1 MNPRFEAA
9 YRVNTHKK
17 CIAFTFDI
25 GWGGK
30 VPIPV
35 LDALSANGVKKA
47 TFFLSSTWVLER
59 PLLARKIKQYG
70 YEIGSHGRLHQN
82 YTEHS
87 NRWITREV
95 KAAETTIRKATGVKC
110 KLIRT
115 PNGDMNQRVIQL
127 LGSLGYSTIHWS
139 KDSMD
144 WTNPGVRT
152 IIRNSTNGV
161 KTGDILLLHAS
172 DSARQ
177 TARALPFIV
186 RKLRRQGFVFVTV
199 SELLSM
205 RTR

>member
-1 MNPRFEAA
+1 MHPRFEAI
-9 YRVNTHKK
+9 YRVNTIKK
-17 CIAFTFDI
+17 CIALTFDI

-30 VPIPV
+30 VPTPV
-35 LDALSANGVKKA
+35 LEALSASRVKKA
-47 TFFLSSTWVLER
+47 TFFLSSHWVLER
-59 PLLARKIKQYG
+59 PLLARKIKNHG

-95 KAAETTIRKATGVKC
+95 RAAESIIRKVTGVKC
-110 KLIRT
+110 RLIRT

-127 LGSLGYSTIHWS
+127 LGSLGYSTVHWS

-152 IIRNSTNGV
+152 IIRNSTTGV
-161 KTGDILLLHAS
+161 KSGDILLLHAS

-177 TARALPFIV
+177 TARALPSII

-205 RTR
+205 RSR

>member
-1 MNPRFEAA
+1 MNPRFEAI
-9 YRVNTHKK
+9 YRVNTSKK
-17 CIAFTFDI
+17 CIALTFDI

-35 LDALSANGVKKA
+35 LEALSANKVDKA
-47 TFFLSSTWVLER
+47 TFFLSSTWVSAR
-59 PLLARKIKQYG
+59 PLLARKIKHYG
-70 YEIGSHGRLHQN
+70 YEIGSHGYRHEN
-82 YTEHS
+82 YTEHN
-87 NRWITREV
+87 NRWITSEV
-95 KAAETTIRKATGVKC
+95 KAAEKTIRKATGVTC

-152 IIRNSTNGV
+152 IIRNSTTGVQNGE
-161 KTGDILLLHAS
+161 ILLLHAS

-177 TARALPFIV
+177 TARALPFII
-186 RKLRRQGFVFVTV
+186 RKLRAQGFTFVTV
-199 SELLSM
+199 SELLRM
-205 RTR
+205 RSK